1 MKRWKLWNFIRRSN
15 LWRMTYQFW
24 KRHTRR
30 TSEVELKLER
40 ETNVPVRFFFTEFWL
55 LFQRFRR
62 GWIWH
67 KHNWKTA
74 KINWRR
80 QTPRLLTFV
89 KKKSIDK
96 CICISSFFNTNERFM
111 CLFVLVMEVSDLR
124 TQLKKTQREA
134 SRAAGK
140 NIKGLFT
147 STFSWQ
153 CFCLHDKS
161 FFIFIICTAGEE
173 YFHLRVIF
181 FFPELEQKLETQER
195 ENKKME
201 IANKGESCRVE
212 HRSLILHLFT
222 NKWKIPSVCPH
233 QIFLPVSEL
242 ILEVRELKKC
252 CSDNSAHCGG
262 CCSFTALICVDTG
275 LFHTFWRFKK
285 KNSIVLSHRF
295 TKTTSAES

>member
-1 MKRWKLWNFIRRSN
+1 MHLYFIFFQHKWTVHVSLCVSNGSLW
-15 LWRMTYQFW
+15 
-24 KRHTRR
+24 
-30 TSEVELKLER
+30 SEN
-40 ETNVPVRFFFTEFWL
+40 TTEEDSEGGVQSSRQKH
-55 LFQRFRR
+55 QRFVHVN
-62 GWIWH
+62 I
-67 KHNWKTA
+67 
-74 KINWRR
+74 
-80 QTPRLLTFV
+80 
-89 KKKSIDK
+89 
-96 CICISSFFNTNERFM
+96 FM
-111 CLFVLVMEVSDLR
+111 TVFLPP
-124 TQLKKTQREA
+124 
-134 SRAAGK
+134 
-140 NIKGLFT
+140 
-147 STFSWQ
+147 WQ
-153 CFCLHDKS
+153 V